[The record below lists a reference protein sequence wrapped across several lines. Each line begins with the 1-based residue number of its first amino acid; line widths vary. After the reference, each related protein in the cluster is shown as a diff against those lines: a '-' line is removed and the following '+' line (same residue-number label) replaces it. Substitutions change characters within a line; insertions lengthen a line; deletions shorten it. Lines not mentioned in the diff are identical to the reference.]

1 MCQLDAEFRQ
11 ARAPEHHEARNKL
24 FQQVVILVNQKDKW
38 SSGSVGIINHLNKII
53 AEHLTE
59 NQRSVVRKYLNSTFS
74 GNPEQHRIRDVDTQ
88 LKALCQKQAP
98 VDANIETLW
107 SIKLAIEKVLANSGF
122 LECFRD
128 KKWDLVIYG
137 SALNSIFSNQLSD
150 LDMTLIVDS
159 KLNQN
164 EILLE
169 VQQIL
174 EQNSDKF
181 GKFQFLVLPSGP
193 LLSFV
198 DMASDTEVDISVNKI
213 LEIQNSRLIR
223 AYAQLEPRFANLALF
238 LKVWNKQRFQDKK
251 VRLNSYTLNLML
263 VAFLQHVKVLPSL

>member
-1 MCQLDAEFRQ
+1 MVF
-11 ARAPEHHEARNKL
+11 
-24 FQQVVILVNQKDKW
+24 LVNQKDKW
-38 SSGSVGIINHLNKII
+38 GSGSVGIINHLNKII
-53 AEHLTE
+53 AEHLTD
-59 NQRSVVRKYLNSTFS
+59 NQRSVVRKHLNATLS
-74 GNPEQHRIRDVDTQ
+74 GNPEQQRIRDVETQ
-88 LKALCQKQAP
+88 LRALCQKQAP

-107 SIKLAIEKVLANSGF
+107 SIKLAIEAVLASSGF
-122 LECFRD
+122 LECFRET
-128 KKWDLVIYG
+128 KWDLVIYG

-198 DMASDTEVDISVNKI
+198 DRASDTEVDISVNKI

-238 LKVWNKQRFQDKK
+238 LKVWNKQRFPDKK

-263 VAFLQHVKVLPSL
+263 VAFLQHLKVLPSL